1 MRNFHE
7 NVSTTSNSNSSI
19 RETLRQTRHAYHQ
32 LVDAVRQQ
40 KLLAEASKAES
51 SEPTSEV
58 TDSSP
63 ESAANIDAVK
73 ESNMEAEDD
82 AEMILRAFEE
92 GSAPILPRIEI
103 VNQCLQD
110 WATSSIP
117 KVEKI
122 RKTLETM
129 SSKCMEYIYYVDE
142 IFSGLATG

>member
-7 NVSTTSNSNSSI
+7 TVSAASNGNNSI

-40 KLLAEASKAES
+40 KLLTEAAKAES
-51 SEPTSEV
+51 SEVTSEV
-58 TDSSP
+58 PEGSP
-63 ESAANIDAVK
+63 ESTANIDAVK

-92 GSAPILPRIEI
+92 GTAPIIPRIEI

-110 WATSSIP
+110 WAMSSIP
-117 KVEKI
+117 KVDKI

-129 SSKCMEYIYYVDE
+129 SSKCTN
-142 IFSGLATG
+142 IFSLFQCNS